1 VTMLRWAPV
10 VFLVG
15 AVTLLPALVPS
26 AGAASPSSSGVE
38 YFDLDPGTPT
48 QSGTTFAV
56 PVFVIAEPAGFAAS
70 PAEVQQVW
78 QNLVVVYLGDVGS
91 QSVNWSVTTW
101 ITGNFDLQ
109 LTLPPSEIA
118 SVESGAALI
127 ALNSSVVVAGLAVSA
142 SGLIDGAV
150 LNSSLVAGA
159 WWSTLFGIATP
170 PPDPSFSSLQGI
182 VDDLAWFGS
191 STAGRAAY
199 AAATIVAILLY
210 LWEGHKL
217 ARAKLLGTG
226 SRREAS

>member
-1 VTMLRWAPV
+1 MTMLRWAPV

-118 SVESGAALI
+118 SVESGAALL
-127 ALNSSVVVAGLAVSA
+127 ALNSSVVVAGSAVSA
-142 SGLIDGAV
+142 SGLIDGTV
-150 LNSSLVAGA
+150 LNSSIVAGA

>member
-1 VTMLRWAPV
+1 VTMLRGAPV
-10 VFLVG
+10 VSLVG
-15 AVTLLPALVPS
+15 AVTLLAALVPS
-26 AGAASPSSSGVE
+26 AGATSPSSSGVE

-48 QSGTTFAV
+48 QSGTTFSV

-70 PAEVQQVW
+70 PGEVQQVW

-91 QSVNWSVTTW
+91 VPVNWSVTTW
-101 ITGNFDLQ
+101 GTGSFDLQ
-109 LTLPPSEIA
+109 LPLSPYEIA
-118 SVESGAALI
+118 SVESGAALL
-127 ALNSSVVVAGLAVSA
+127 ALNSSVVVAGSAVSA

-150 LNSSLVAGA
+150 LNSSIVAGA

-182 VDDLAWFGS
+182 VDDLAWFGG